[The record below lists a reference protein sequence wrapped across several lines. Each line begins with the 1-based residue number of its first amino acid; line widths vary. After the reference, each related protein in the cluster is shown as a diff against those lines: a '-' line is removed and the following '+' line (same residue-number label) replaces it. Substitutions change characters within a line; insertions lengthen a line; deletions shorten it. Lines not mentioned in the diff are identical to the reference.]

1 VISGLN
7 NLDKVNINQKLS
19 LFDEYW
25 SPKIVGELNG
35 QYVKLAKFKGEF
47 IWHKHDH
54 EDEMFYVIKGEFIIE
69 LRDQIIELNEGE
81 FFIVPKGIEHR
92 PSAEKEVSL
101 LLFEPKTTLNTGNQ
115 KNELT
120 RENLQKI

>member
-1 VISGLN
+1 MDLN

-47 IWHKHDH
+47 IWHKHDN
-54 EDEMFYVIKGEFIIE
+54 EDEMFYVIKGKFIIE

-81 FFIVPKGIEHR
+81 FFIVSKGIEHR
-92 PSAEKEVSL
+92 PLAEKEVSV